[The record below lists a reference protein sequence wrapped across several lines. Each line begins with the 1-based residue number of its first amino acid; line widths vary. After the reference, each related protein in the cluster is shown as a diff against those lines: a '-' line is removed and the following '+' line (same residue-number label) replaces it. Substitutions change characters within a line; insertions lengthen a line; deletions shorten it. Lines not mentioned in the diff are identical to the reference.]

1 MSDSAKMPTT
11 TASGARFPSRR
22 TRSRRR
28 RSTCIDH
35 TGAQTRAYL
44 METFGIS
51 RATAWRRIA
60 QAQKLMAEEAEEERP
75 YLRARATL
83 RLLRLADKA
92 EDAGEYSAAVQA
104 VRGISKVNGLEVN
117 WSTSPASRPSSKPC

>member
-1 MSDSAKMPTT
+1 MGDSAKMPTT
-11 TASGARFPSRR
+11 TSSGAEVPSRR

-28 RSTCIDH
+28 RSTYDH
-35 TGAQTRAYL
+35 TLAQDARYL

-60 QAQKLMAEEAEEERP
+60 EAQKLIAEEAEEERP
-75 YLRARATL
+75 YLRARETL
-83 RLLRLADKA
+83 RLHRIADKA

-104 VRGISKVNGLEVN
+104 SAGSRR
-117 WSTSPASRPSSKPC
+117 STASRSTW